1 MNTIDS
7 KTLDALNLAPR
18 TAQKSDKMG
27 ASDFLKLMT
36 TQLNNQD
43 PTKPMQSGEFF
54 SQIAQFSSVAGIQ
67 DLQAS
72 FQQVATA
79 MYASQTLQA
88 SAMVGRSVLV
98 PTNAATYDGNTING
112 VVDLPSSTTNLTIDI
127 SDQSGQL
134 VRRLN
139 LGQQPS
145 GTARF
150 SWDGVNDQGMP
161 MSAGIYNF
169 SAQAQVGGAPV
180 AMTTN
185 LAAKVDSVTMGSGG
199 QGITLNLS
207 GIGSIPLSNVKQIM

>member
-7 KTLDALNLAPR
+7 KVLDALNLAPR
-18 TAQKSDKMG
+18 SAQKSDKMG

-54 SQIAQFSSVAGIQ
+54 SQIAQFSTVAGIQ
-67 DLQAS
+67 ELQAS

-79 MYASQTLQA
+79 MYSSQTLQA

-98 PTNAATYDGNTING
+98 PTNAATYAGSAVNG
-112 VVDLPSSTTNLTIDI
+112 VVELPSSTTNLTVNI

-145 GTARF
+145 GTVHF
-150 SWDGVNDQGMP
+150 NWDGMSDQGAP
-161 MSAGIYNF
+161 MSPGVYSFN
-169 SAQAQVGGAPV
+169 AQAQVGGEPV
-180 AMTTN
+180 AVTTN
-185 LAAKVDSVTMGSGG
+185 LASKVESVTMGAGG
-199 QGITLNLS
+199 QGITLNLT